1 MSIMDPSRKRPH
13 DLSRGCWRALPSDP
27 LPEPGGDFPG
37 STNTAVIV
45 GGDRLMFQYSSSAC
59 LQGPHLPARLLRPSR
74 PVVRKGLC
82 QSGAPPEARDST
94 IRFELVARVRREI
107 AAGVYDTPEKMDLA
121 LARMLER
128 LDLA

>member
-1 MSIMDPSRKRPH
+1 
-13 DLSRGCWRALPSDP
+13 
-27 LPEPGGDFPG
+27 
-37 STNTAVIV
+37 
-45 GGDRLMFQYSSSAC
+45 MFQNSSSAC

-121 LARMLER
+121 LSRMLER

>member
-1 MSIMDPSRKRPH
+1 M
-13 DLSRGCWRALPSDP
+13 LQNAW
-27 LPEPGGDFPG
+27 
-37 STNTAVIV
+37 ST
-45 GGDRLMFQYSSSAC
+45 C

-82 QSGAPPEARDST
+82 QSGAPPEAKDPT
-94 IRFELVARVRREI
+94 IRYELVARVRREI
-107 AAGVYDTPEKMDLA
+107 AAGTYDTPEKFDLA